1 MNDNTMLGEN
11 AFELLLEI
19 SDLYEKKNVEG
30 TDSSGKDTAINA
42 AYLTKNLAN
51 SSIFEGYNLDEDD
64 IKIIALILGNYL
76 EGKKDI
82 EAVEVIKRIWKD
94 KKVVK
99 AELKRLLRMNKSGI
113 LDVVSGPTIYNGN
126 EVTLLRSS
134 LTLSDTI
141 LGRIFGTESKAQE
154 NKEFEP
160 YKDNLEY
167 LADQF
172 ERVRIL
178 RKRPDTRI
186 GIDMEATASR
196 RADNKSLERIENR
209 IAQRLKKTGRS
220 FPMEVL
226 KKEKGLSQEEELV
239 ILALLHQEI
248 EGNNNFNREED
259 IIGKTNYERLCYRK
273 LLQEDGRL
281 FKERLIEPVSPN
293 ASRNGSLLGLKLNKN
308 IKKGLLDER
317 KANVLNNHDS
327 FFEVVEPSIS
337 IDKIILH
344 PKTYE
349 QINLAIDMVKGRVC
363 GLLNDWGIK
372 GFNLI
377 QSASKKRQHSVT
389 MLFYGTSGTGKTLT
403 ANAVAYV
410 LKKKLLTLDCSNIL
424 GMWVGES
431 EKNARKIFDRY
442 KEISSGMKNPPVLFL
457 NEADQFLHRRIDA
470 VRSTDNMY
478 NQIQN
483 IFLEQLERFE
493 GVLIATTNLM
503 DNLDPAFS
511 RRFHYKIEFK
521 MPGPKERLK
530 LWQIH
535 IPDKTPLSEDVNL
548 SYLSERYAL
557 TGGQIAV
564 VIRNAATIAAR
575 RGDKILMQDIIS
587 VCEDEVRGS
596 FGERAKA
603 AIGF

>member
-1 MNDNTMLGEN
+1 MNDNTVLQEN

-19 SDLYEKKNVEG
+19 NDLYEKKNAEG
-30 TDSSGKDTAINA
+30 TDSSDKDTAINA
-42 AYLTKNLAN
+42 AYLTKNLAK
-51 SSIFEGYNLDEDD
+51 SSIFEGYNLEEDD

-82 EAVEVIKRIWKD
+82 EAVEVIQRIWKD
-94 KKVVK
+94 KKVIK

-113 LDVVSGPTIYNGN
+113 LDVACGPTIYNGN

-154 NKEFEP
+154 NEGFEP

-178 RKRPDTRI
+178 RKR
-186 GIDMEATASR
+186 IDADAAASR
-196 RADNKSLERIENR
+196 LMDSKSLERIENR
-209 IAQRLKKTGRS
+209 ITQRLKKTGKS

-226 KKEKGLSQEEELV
+226 KKEKGLSQEEELI

-248 EGNNNFNREED
+248 DGNNNFNREAD
-259 IIGKTNYERLCYRK
+259 IIGRTNYERLCYRK
-273 LLQEDGRL
+273 LLQEDERL

-293 ASRNGSLLGLKLNKN
+293 ASRNGSLFGLKLNN
-308 IKKGLLDER
+308 DLKKRLLDER
-317 KANVLNNHDS
+317 KAKASILNNHDS
-327 FFEVVEPSIS
+327 FFEVIEPSIS
-337 IDKIILH
+337 MDQVILH
-344 PKTYE
+344 PKTHE
-349 QINLAIDMVKGRVC
+349 QINLAIDMVTGRVS
-363 GLLNDWGIK
+363 GLLNEWGIK

-377 QSASKKRQHSVT
+377 ESTSKKRQHSVA
-389 MLFYGTSGTGKTLT
+389 MLFYGMSGTGKTLS

-410 LKKKLLTLDCSNIL
+410 LKKKLLTFDCSNIL

-431 EKNARKIFDRY
+431 EKNTRKIFDRY

-457 NEADQFLHRRIDA
+457 NEADQFLHRRISA

-493 GVLIATTNLM
+493 GVLIATTNLI

-530 LWQIH
+530 LWQVH
-535 IPDKTPLSEDVNL
+535 IPNKAPLSGDVNL
-548 SYLSERYAL
+548 TYLSEKYGL

-564 VIRNAATIAAR
+564 VVRNAATMAAK
-575 RGDKILMQDIIS
+575 RGDNISMQDFIDA
-587 VCEDEVRGS
+587 CEDEVKGS
-596 FGERAKA
+596 FGERVKV